1 MHTVKILKAII
12 VIVLFVIALALGA
25 QNQEVVSFNYLIA
38 QGEFQLSILLGMVF
52 LAAFI
57 LAWLIFGSVML
68 KNRVVI
74 RRLNKQIKKLTPID
88 SSNSKEIS
96 KS

>member
-1 MHTVKILKAII
+1 
-12 VIVLFVIALALGA
+12 
-25 QNQEVVSFNYLIA
+25 
-38 QGEFQLSILLGMVF
+38 MVF

>member
-1 MHTVKILKAII
+1 MKILKAII

>member
-88 SSNSKEIS
+88 NSNSKEIS